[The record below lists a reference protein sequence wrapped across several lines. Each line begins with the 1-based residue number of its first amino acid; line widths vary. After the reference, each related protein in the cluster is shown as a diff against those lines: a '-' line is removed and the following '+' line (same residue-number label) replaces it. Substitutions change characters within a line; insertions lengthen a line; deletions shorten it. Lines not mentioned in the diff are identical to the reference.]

1 MDIFGE
7 VMQKISEGVGEMI
20 KIAVMGY
27 GTIGSGVVKV
37 IGTNQESICKKIGEG
52 IEVKYILDLRDFEGD
67 PIQDKVVHDYQIIA
81 EDPEVAIVVETMGG
95 VEPAYTFVKAM
106 LLAGKSVTTSNKAL
120 VAVHG
125 ADLVA
130 TAKEKNVNFMFEASV
145 GGGIPIIRALNSCL
159 TADCIEEISGIVNG
173 TTNYMLTKMTEDGCE
188 FEEVLKE
195 AQEKGYAEKDPTA
208 DIEGHDAGRKIA
220 ILTSLIAGQQVDFED
235 VYTQGIT
242 KITAADILYAN
253 KMGRVIKLLATSRQV
268 GDTYTVMVAPFLLP
282 KEHPLYT
289 VNGVFNAIFV
299 RGNMLGDAMF
309 YGSGAGSLPTASA
322 VVADV
327 VELAKHIGRHIE
339 LEWKPQKLAIADYR
353 QQQARFFVR
362 TKSDKTAV
370 EKVFGAVEYV
380 EVPEIKDEVGFVT
393 SEMKEADYELKATQL
408 GSVVQMI
415 RFN

>member
-1 MDIFGE
+1 
-7 VMQKISEGVGEMI
+7 MI

-37 IGTNQESICKKIGEG
+37 IETNQESICKKIGEG
-52 IEVKYILDLRDFEGD
+52 IEVKYILDVRDFEGD
-67 PIQDKVVHDYQIIA
+67 PIQKKVVHDYQVIA
-81 EDPEVAIVVETMGG
+81 QDPEIAIVVETMGG

-125 ADLVA
+125 SDLVA
-130 TAKEKNVNFMFEASV
+130 TAKDKNVNFMFEASV

-159 TADCIEEISGIVNG
+159 TADQIEEISGIMNG
-173 TTNYMLTKMTEDGCE
+173 TTNYMLTKMTQDGSG

-208 DIEGHDAGRKIA
+208 DIEGYDACRKIA
-220 ILTSLIAGQQVDFED
+220 ILTSLIAAQQVDFED
-235 VYTQGIT
+235 VHTEGIT
-242 KITAADILYAN
+242 RISATDILYAK
-253 KMGRVIKLLATSRQV
+253 KMGRMIKLLATSRQV
-268 GDTYTVMVAPFLLP
+268 GDTYTVIVAPFLLP
-282 KEHPLYT
+282 KEHPLYN

-339 LEWKPQKLAIADYR
+339 LAWSPQKLHIADYR
-353 QQQARFFVR
+353 QQAGRFFVR
-362 TKSDKTAV
+362 TSAQRAEV
-370 EKVFGAVEYV
+370 ENIFGEVEYV
-380 EVPEIKDEVGFVT
+380 DVAEVAGEIGFIT
-393 SEMKEADYELKATQL
+393 SEMKESDYEHKAEQL
-408 GSVVQMI
+408 GNILQMI
-415 RFN
+415 RFHSE

>member
-1 MDIFGE
+1 
-7 VMQKISEGVGEMI
+7 MI

-37 IGTNQESICKKIGEG
+37 IGTNQESICRKIGEG

-67 PIQDKVVHDYQIIA
+67 PIQSKVVHDYQVIA
-81 EDPEVAIVVETMGG
+81 EDPEVAIVVESMGG
-95 VEPAYTFVKAM
+95 VEPAHTFVKAM

-125 ADLVA
+125 AELIA
-130 TAKEKNVNFMFEASV
+130 IAKEKNVNFMFEASV

-159 TADCIEEISGIVNG
+159 TADRIEEINGIVNG
-173 TTNYMLTKMTEDGCE
+173 TTNYMMTRMAQEGCDFDE
-188 FEEVLKE
+188 ALKD
-195 AQEKGYAEKDPTA
+195 AQEKGFAEKDPTA

-235 VYTQGIT
+235 VYTEGIS
-242 KITAADILYAN
+242 KITATDILYAK
-253 KMGRVIKLLATSRQV
+253 KMGRAIKLLATSRQV
-268 GDTYTVMVAPFLLP
+268 GDTYAVMVAPFLLP
-282 KEHPLYT
+282 KDHPLYT
-289 VNGVFNAIFV
+289 VNGVFNAVFV

-339 LEWKPQKLAIADYR
+339 IEWRPEKLAIADYR
-353 QQQARFFVR
+353 QQTGRFFVR
-362 TKSDKTAV
+362 TTADHALI
-370 EKVFGAVEYV
+370 EKIFGEAEYID
-380 EVPEIKDEVGFVT
+380 VPEKPDETGFIT
-393 SEMKEADYELKATQL
+393 AEMKETDYEEKAEQL
-408 GSVVQMI
+408 GNIIQMI
-415 RFN
+415 RFH